1 MIFENNARN
10 EENRKVSHLLFVV
23 SCLRKKKKHY
33 FVELYIS
40 VFLQHHKTK
49 LWCCGVL
56 RRYKMGILHCVKR
69 VCIRAGKYVPEKL

>member
-1 MIFENNARN
+1 MLEMKKIG
-10 EENRKVSHLLFVV
+10 KSVTCCLLF
-23 SCLRKKKKHY
+23 LAFGRKTKHY

-49 LWCCGVL
+49 LWCCDVL

>member
-1 MIFENNARN
+1 MLEMKKIG
-10 EENRKVSHLLFVV
+10 KSVTCCLLF
-23 SCLRKKKKHY
+23 LAFGRKKKHY